1 MCNPYAQF
9 NYLFIVDEVY
19 REGVSCNYIRM
30 HQLSSVIIVFVK
42 KSFSD
47 SYSEPS
53 AGGFP

>member
-30 HQLSSVIIVFVK
+30 HQV
-42 KSFSD
+42 
-47 SYSEPS
+47 P
-53 AGGFP
+53 